1 MKHIVKWIVPLL
13 LAAVAAGCGTERSG
27 ALEAYRS
34 WPKGL
39 SVSLTI
45 PAEKL
50 QQVKEAGFDYVEVT
64 LNSLRGKSSEERLA
78 AIGRFRA
85 DAEQA
90 GLTVWSVH
98 LPFGRAWDISS
109 PNDSLRTAVVGQIA
123 WFIDAVQ
130 VFKPRKMVLHPSA
143 EPIADS
149 LRAVHFENSVNA
161 INTLAETA
169 RDTGAQLLI
178 EDLPRT
184 CLCNTSDE
192 MLALFGRIDPSV
204 GICFDTNH
212 LLQETPGRLPVPFSW
227 PRAATTNLR
236 FRYSP
241 TLSSWGSK
249 PPIPSGWAIRSNF
262 RFRRR

>member
-13 LAAVAAGCGTERSG
+13 LAAVAAGCGTERRS
-27 ALEAYRS
+27 AREAYRS

-39 SVSLTI
+39 SVSLTM

-64 LNSLRGKSSEERLA
+64 LNSLRGKSPEERLA

-85 DAEQA
+85 DAEQP

-109 PNDSLRTAVVGQIA
+109 PNDSLR
-123 WFIDAVQ
+123 
-130 VFKPRKMVLHPSA
+130 
-143 EPIADS
+143 
-149 LRAVHFENSVNA
+149 AVHSENSVNA
-161 INTLAETA
+161 INTLAETV

-192 MLALFGRIDPSV
+192 MLALFGRTDPSV

-236 FRYSP
+236 FRHSP